1 MVIAICRFS
10 ASFSFRY
17 DVTGS
22 MLQDNEKMKMQY
34 LRGVFKYLSKNEAK
48 ILQNGDV
55 YLAQIPDFEMGYLES
70 HLAH

>member
-1 MVIAICRFS
+1 
-10 ASFSFRY
+10 
-17 DVTGS
+17 

-34 LRGVFKYLSKNEAK
+34 SGVFKYLSKNEAK

-55 YLAQIPDFEMGYLES
+55 HLAKIPDFEMGYPES